1 MLLLGFL
8 CPVPVKAE
16 TLIAARTIRS
26 QSVLT
31 RDDVVVADHN
41 TPGALRDPADA
52 VGLETRVV
60 LYAGRPVRA
69 ADIGP
74 VTLIDRNQ
82 VIPLIFTTG
91 GLTITTEG
99 RALERGGIGDSLRVM
114 NIASRTTVTGWV
126 APDGSVR
133 VNP

>member
-31 RDDVVVADHN
+31 PDDVVVADHD

-82 VIPLIFTTG
+82 VIPLIFTTVRRQSFWNQWHPNLRESLAHLVGFIMRRAG
-91 GLTITTEG
+91 GDASGVL
-99 RALERGGIGDSLRVM
+99 RASFV
-114 NIASRTTVTGWV
+114 
-126 APDGSVR
+126 
-133 VNP
+133 